1 MSDVTAHGL
10 SRIDIGDETLD
21 FLRSR
26 NGADIWAQWIAGVGV
41 LRRTLTVE
49 HVLRRN
55 ADVMTEDWYA
65 VSVRGVQLGVIVHC
79 RWGQERVYEVEG
91 CVDGNPRELIRLE
104 DCGQFA
110 DGLRLL
116 LERDGSP
123 ESMDCFVGLARIGFW
138 RLVPPCLFAGEW
150 PSSV

>member
-1 MSDVTAHGL
+1 MSDETTDM
-10 SRIDIGDETLD
+10 SRIDIGGETLD
-21 FLRSR
+21 FLRSH
-26 NGADIWAQWIAGVGV
+26 NGADIWAQWIAGVRE

-65 VSVRGVQLGVIVHC
+65 VSLRDNRLGVIVHC
-79 RWGQERVYEVEG
+79 RWGQERVYEVEA
-91 CVDGNPRELIRLE
+91 CVDGNPRELRRLE

-123 ESMDCFVGLARIGFW
+123 ESMDCFVRLVRIGFW
-138 RLVPPCLFAGEW
+138 RFVPPCLFVGEC